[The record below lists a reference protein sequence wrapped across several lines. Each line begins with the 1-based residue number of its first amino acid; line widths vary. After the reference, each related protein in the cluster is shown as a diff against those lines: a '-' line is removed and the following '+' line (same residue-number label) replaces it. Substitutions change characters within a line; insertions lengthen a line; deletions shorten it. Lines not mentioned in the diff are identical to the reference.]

1 MIISRFGNSLSYVR
15 YINESELAAC
25 GRSWPCHHDDTTA
38 LFFFKSFTNFKGQ
51 KNKREYPTTFRNLIK
66 QGNNHT
72 MR

>member
-1 MIISRFGNSLSYVR
+1 MKVNWLPAVVP
-15 YINESELAAC
+15 
-25 GRSWPCHHDDTTA
+25 GRVTMTTQQP
-38 LFFFKSFTNFKGQ
+38 FFFWKSFTNFKGQ

>member
-1 MIISRFGNSLSYVR
+1 MKVNWLPAVVP
-15 YINESELAAC
+15 
-25 GRSWPCHHDDTTA
+25 GRVTMTTQQ